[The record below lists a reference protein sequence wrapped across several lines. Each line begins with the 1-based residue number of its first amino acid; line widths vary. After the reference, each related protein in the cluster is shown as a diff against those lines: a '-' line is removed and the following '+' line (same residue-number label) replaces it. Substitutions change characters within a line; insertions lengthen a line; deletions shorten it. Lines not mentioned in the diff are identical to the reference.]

1 MHVHLSLTVY
11 ESLIFAAIMQGMES
25 TEEMVNPWNK
35 KNTCPIHSMVVS
47 RSFDVVR
54 FDVIIF

>member
-35 KNTCPIHSMVVS
+35 KKHVS
-47 RSFDVVR
+47 HSFDGRVKV
-54 FDVIIF
+54 F